1 MTKNAFLLLAVL
13 FIFNNAFSQTFKLSG
28 SVFDQNNQPI
38 PGATIRLLD
47 LNKGVSSDQ
56 QGSFSL
62 SLVRGEYTLQV
73 SFVGK
78 QTITR
83 QLSLNE
89 DKMLDFVL
97 IPDLITIGEGFA
109 VEATRASAYTPVTY
123 QEISSEEIENINLAQ
138 DLPILLNQT
147 VSAVTTS
154 DAGAGVGYT
163 GIRIRGSDATRIN
176 VTVNGVPLND
186 PEGHGVFWV
195 NMPDF
200 ASSTNSI
207 QIQRGVGTSTNGAAS
222 FGASINLQTTSF
234 EKEAFAEINNS
245 IGSFNTRKHNVILNS
260 GLINKNF
267 NVEGRLSYISS
278 DGYIDRSA
286 ANLRSY
292 YLAGGYYGKD
302 LMIKAVTFSGKE
314 VTNQAWWGTPQ
325 SRLQNDVDRME
336 LHALNNGY
344 SEQQTQNL
352 LNSGRTYNYYEYE
365 NEIDDYQQDHY
376 QLITGWQISPA
387 LKLSLTGHYTYGRGY
402 FEQYKEDESFE
413 DIGFD
418 DQVIGADTITSSDM
432 ILQRWLDNHFYGGVY
447 SLEYRKGKFN
457 ATLGGAYNEY
467 LGEHFGE
474 VIWAEYAQGTRI
486 RERYYFS
493 ESKKSDFSQY
503 LKTEYSWAKWTLYA
517 DFQMRAL
524 SYSGKGLDNDQR
536 AILIDENYLFL
547 NPKGGVSF
555 RPNQNNQFYL
565 SLAQASREPVRSDF
579 IDAPEGL
586 APKPEF
592 LTNAEL
598 GWGRSGNVLNFS
610 ANVFLMS
617 YKDQLVLTGELNDVG
632 SSLRTNVPES
642 YRVGVELSFDILP
655 YKGFFIRP
663 NLTLSQNKIAN
674 FTETVYDYTTGF
686 DVFEVDHG
694 TTDIAFSPNIIAGNA
709 FGYKTAFGLTVTWFS
724 KYVGLQ
730 YLDNTSSSDRLLDA
744 YFVNDLSFSYDVPF
758 KHTKKLS
765 FNLLINN
772 FLNEM
777 YAANGYTYSYVVGD
791 LITENFYYPQAGTNW
806 LLGMKIKI

>member
-1 MTKNAFLLLAVL
+1 MTKNAILFLAVL
-13 FIFNNAFSQTFKLSG
+13 FISNSAFSQTFKLSG
-28 SVFDQNNQPI
+28 AVFDQNNKPI
-38 PGATIRLLD
+38 KGATIQLLG
-47 LNKGVSSDQ
+47 LNKGVSSDN
-56 QGSFSL
+56 QGAYSL
-62 SLVRGEYTLQV
+62 SLEKGAYALQV

-78 QTITR
+78 QTVVKQIV
-83 QLSLNE
+83 LNQDE
-89 DKMLDFVL
+89 KADFVL

-109 VEATRASAYTPVTY
+109 VQATRASEFTPVTY
-123 QEISSEEIENINLAQ
+123 QEITAKEIENINLAQ

-163 GIRIRGSDATRIN
+163 GLRIRGSDATRIN

-234 EKEAFAEINNS
+234 EKEAFAEVNNS
-245 IGSFNTRKHNVILNS
+245 FGSFNTRKHNVILNS
-260 GLINKNF
+260 GLINKYF

-292 YLAGGYYGKD
+292 YLAGGYYGKN
-302 LMIKAVTFSGKE
+302 LMVKAVTFSGKE

-325 SRLQNDVDRME
+325 SRLQNDVEGMK

-376 QLITGWQISPA
+376 QLITGWQINPY
-387 LKLSLTGHYTYGRGY
+387 LKLSVTGHYTYGRGY
-402 FEQYKEDESFE
+402 FEQYKEDESFS
-413 DIGFD
+413 DIGFEN
-418 DQVIGADTITSSDM
+418 QVIGGDTIGSSDM

-447 SLEYRKGKFN
+447 SLEYNKGRFN

-467 LGEHFGE
+467 LGDHFGE

-503 LKTEYSWAKWTLYA
+503 LKAEYSWEKWTVHA
-517 DFQMRAL
+517 DMQMRAL
-524 SYSGKGLDNDQR
+524 SYTGKGTDNDQR
-536 AILIDENYLFL
+536 AILIDENYLFI

-555 RPNQNNQFYL
+555 RPNKNNQFYF

-579 IDAPEGL
+579 IDAPDDIT
-586 APKPEF
+586 PKPEF

-598 GWGRSGNVLNFS
+598 GWGRSGKVLSFS
-610 ANVFLMS
+610 TNAFLMN

-642 YRVGVELSFDILP
+642 YRAGLEFSFEVLP

-663 NLTLSQNKIAN
+663 NLTLSQNKIAD
-674 FTETVYDYTTGF
+674 FTEVVYDYTTGF
-686 DVFEVDHG
+686 DVLEVDHG

-709 FGYKTAFGLTVTWFS
+709 LGYKTDFGLTVTWFS
-724 KYVGLQ
+724 KYVGQQ
-730 YLDNTSSSDRLLDA
+730 YLDNTSSPDRVLDA
-744 YFVNDLSFSYDVPF
+744 YFVNDLSLSYDVPF
-758 KHTKKLS
+758 KHTKRLS
-765 FNLLINN
+765 INLLINN
-772 FLNEM
+772 VLNEM

-791 LITENFYYPQAGTNW
+791 LITENFYYPQAGVNW

>member
-1 MTKNAFLLLAVL
+1 MTKNAILFLALLFVSTIA
-13 FIFNNAFSQTFKLSG
+13 ISQTFTLSG
-28 SVFDQNNQPI
+28 FVFDENNKPI
-38 PGATIRLLD
+38 SGATIQLSELK
-47 LNKGVSSDQ
+47 KGVSSDEN
-56 QGSFSL
+56 GAYSFSL
-62 SLVRGEYTLQV
+62 EKGEYSIQV

-78 QTITR
+78 QAVFKKVI
-83 QLSLNE
+83 L
-89 DKMLDFVL
+89 DKDFVFSFTL
-97 IPDLITIGEGFA
+97 LHDLITIGEGFA
-109 VEATRASAYTPVTY
+109 VEATRATEFTPVTY
-123 QEISSEEIENINLAQ
+123 QEITSKDIESINLAQ

-147 VSAVTTS
+147 VSTVTTS

-163 GIRIRGSDATRIN
+163 GMRIRGSDATRIN

-200 ASSTNSI
+200 ASSTSSI

-222 FGASINLQTTSF
+222 FGASVNLQTTSF
-234 EKEAFAEINNS
+234 EKEAYAELNNS
-245 IGSFNTRKHNVILNS
+245 FGSFNTRKHNVILNS
-260 GLINKNF
+260 GLINKYF

-278 DGYIDRSA
+278 DGYVDRSA

-292 YLAGGYYGKD
+292 YFAGGYYGKD
-302 LMIKAVTFSGKE
+302 LMVKAITFSGKE

-325 SRLQNDVDRME
+325 SRLENDVDGMK

-344 SEQQTQNL
+344 SDQQTQNL

-376 QLITGWQISPA
+376 QLITGWQINQN

-402 FEQYKEDESFE
+402 FEQYKEDESFS

-418 DQVIGADTITSSDM
+418 NQVIGGDTIGSSDM

-447 SLEYRKGKFN
+447 SLEYSKGRFN
-457 ATLGGAYNEY
+457 ATIGGAYNEY
-467 LGEHFGE
+467 VGDHFGE

-493 ESKKSDFSQY
+493 ESKKSDLSQY
-503 LKTEYSWAKWTLYA
+503 LKAEYSWNKWTLYA
-517 DFQMRAL
+517 DMQVRAL
-524 SYSGKGLDNDQR
+524 SYLGEGTDNDQR
-536 AILIDENYLFL
+536 SILIDESYLFF

-555 RPNQNNQFYL
+555 RPNKNNQFYL
-565 SLAQASREPVRSDF
+565 SVAQASREPVRSDF

-586 APKPEF
+586 TPSPEF

-598 GWGRSGNVLNFS
+598 GWGRNGKVFSFS
-610 ANVFLMS
+610 ANAFLMN

-632 SSLRTNVPES
+632 SSLRTNVSES
-642 YRVGVELSFDILP
+642 YRAGLEFSFEILP
-655 YKGFFIRP
+655 FKGIFIRP
-663 NLTLSQNKIAN
+663 NLTLSQNKIAD
-674 FTETVYDYTTGF
+674 FTEVVYDYTTGF
-686 DVFEVDHG
+686 DVLEVNHG

-709 FGYKTAFGLTVTWFS
+709 FGYETDFGLTVTWFS
-724 KYVGLQ
+724 KYVGQ
-730 YLDNTSSSDRLLDA
+730 QFLDNTSSPDRVLDA
-744 YFVNDLSFSYDVPF
+744 YFVNDLSFSYEMPF
-758 KHTKKLS
+758 KHTKRLS

-772 FLNEM
+772 VLNEM
-777 YAANGYTYSYVVGD
+777 YSANGYTYSYVVGD

-806 LLGMKIKI
+806 LLGMKVRI